1 MPKTRDDLLAESM
14 YIHVHSSIPMGVLV
28 KDKWSLRPIMVPS
41 GENPGVELTSHQ
53 NPDLLATGF
62 RLQYVNNLQI
72 YFPRAM

>member
-1 MPKTRDDLLAESM
+1 
-14 YIHVHSSIPMGVLV
+14 MGVLV

-41 GENPGVELTSHQ
+41 GENPGVELTSHK